1 MSSYSI
7 FLFFA
12 EKTEFYLATFFIL
25 KMRKFQIFLNWGFFM
40 LYVLKVAITA
50 SLVIL
55 IAEVSKRNTLMA
67 GIYASIPL
75 TSVLAMIWL
84 YIDTTDASKVAS
96 LSWDVLKAVIP
107 SYAFLIALPV
117 FIKIGLNFWFSLLI
131 ATLLTLLAYYIYVLI
146 FG

>member
-1 MSSYSI
+1 
-7 FLFFA
+7 
-12 EKTEFYLATFFIL
+12 
-25 KMRKFQIFLNWGFFM
+25 M

-96 LSWDVLKAVIP
+96 LSWNVLKAVIP

-117 FIKIGLNFWFSLLI
+117 FIKIGLNFWISLLI